1 MNTFLKAFNKLART
15 VIIGGDKILGGFA
28 KMTATHAAGRK
39 LKDAIFDANQACNEA
54 IKIHGAEAV
63 TNATIGVVLDED
75 GKLATLPTVEKTFR
89 SMDFSELVAYAPIS
103 GLPAYLDAAI
113 DLTFADNKPEGYLG
127 AVATAG
133 GTGAIHHAISNYAER
148 GDAVLTS
155 DWCWGTYNVICVETG
170 KRLETFKLFDDV
182 LNFNI
187 NDFAIKVDALL
198 KKQSSLLVIIN
209 TPAHNPTGYALS
221 LDEWDKVLD
230 VLEAQASAGK
240 NISLLVD
247 VAYID
252 FAGEKNSTRA
262 FMQKFS
268 ALPKNLFVMI
278 AFSMSKSYTFYGQRT
293 GALIGVSQSAEVIDE
308 FKNVSKYSSRAA
320 WSNINRGAQALL
332 VKLNADKDVQAVY
345 EAERTELYEMVR
357 RRADVFVEE
366 AAACGLRILPYKG
379 GFFIAIPADNP
390 AEVCKK
396 LHDDLIFAVPLK
408 LGIRVAACSTSFDKM
423 HGLAEKILR
432 AMN

>member
-1 MNTFLKAFNKLART
+1 
-15 VIIGGDKILGGFA
+15 
-28 KMTATHAAGRK
+28 MTATHAAGRK

-54 IKIHGAEAV
+54 IKIHGADAV
-63 TNATIGVVLDED
+63 TNATIGVVLNDD

-89 SMDFSELVAYAPIS
+89 AMDFADMVAYAPIS
-103 GLPAYLDAAI
+103 GLPAYLDAVTELA
-113 DLTFADNKPEGYLG
+113 FADCKPEAQFG

-133 GTGAIHHAISNYAER
+133 GTGAIHHAIANYAER

-170 KRLETFKLFDDV
+170 KRLETFKLFDDA

-187 NDFAIKVDALL
+187 ADFAVKVDALL
-198 KKQSSLLVIIN
+198 KQQKSLLVIIN

-221 LDEWDKVLD
+221 GDEWDKVLD
-230 VLEAQASAGK
+230 VLKAHVSTGK
-240 NISLLVD
+240 KISLLVD
-247 VAYID
+247 IAYID

-262 FMQKFS
+262 FMRKFS
-268 ALPKNLFVMI
+268 NLPENLFVMI

-293 GALIGVSQSAEVIDE
+293 GALIGVSSSSAVIDE

-332 VKLNADKDVQAVY
+332 VKLAADKDLMQIY
-345 EAERTELYEMVR
+345 ESERSALYQMVK
-357 RRADVFVEE
+357 RRADVFVDE
-366 AAACGLRILPYKG
+366 ARACGLKIVPYKG
-379 GFFIAIPADNP
+379 GFFIAIPADEP
-390 AEVCKK
+390 AAVCRR
-396 LHDDLIFAVPLK
+396 LHNDLIFAVPLK

-432 AMN
+432 AMR